1 MLGEGGRLQA
11 VNNVHILFTPVSFF
25 SPNPTETERWLISI
39 LNGILITVGLGGRLS
54 DHVTRSFLTCGI
66 STQGYPPYPY
76 PKPSSGAIS
85 TSPLRQGNNRC
96 QMCNSKTFF

>member
-11 VNNVHILFTPVSFF
+11 VNNVHILFPPVSFF
-25 SPNPTETERWLISI
+25 SPNPTETERWFISI

-54 DHVTRSFLTCGI
+54 DHVTRSFLTCDI
-66 STQGYPPYPY
+66 STQGYPPY